1 MGQAA
6 GGKERQLAA
15 QPPLTNG
22 FAGGGDR
29 LFRYRCLES
38 LGHWWQHAA
47 VSASNRSCSA
57 SAAPPGYCKPTSCSQ
72 SACVCLPSPAF
83 RAWGRSEETGQYT
96 RSGEEVCE
104 RANTP
109 EQDLYLLV
117 CVRSNR
123 RSTSRDPSVWP
134 PAGYPRACFCPVR
147 KQSAW
152 GRRVASGVR
161 ALCNNATDSCP
172 FSTPESYWSPPCT
185 HHKLPTSWMMP
196 WSRSGKRSPRSHPLF
211 HRGRPKG
218 WEASVDHDLSCCC
231 VISQDFPH
239 WDLGCVRWARL
250 LNIILRFKVGFI
262 FTILNMQWELM
273 KSVFP
278 LLNSMIQYQQQS
290 N

>member
-29 LFRYRCLES
+29 LFCYRCLWS
-38 LGHWWQHAA
+38 LGHRWQHAA

-57 SAAPPGYCKPTSCSQ
+57 SATPPGCCKPTSCSQ
-72 SACVCLPSPAF
+72 SACVCLASPAF

-109 EQDLYLLV
+109 EQGFYLLV
-117 CVRSNR
+117 CVRRNR
-123 RSTSRDPSVWP
+123 RSTSRAPSVWP

-172 FSTPESYWSPPCT
+172 FSTPESHWSPLCT

-196 WSRSGKRSPRSHPLF
+196 WSRFGKRSPRSHPSF
-211 HRGRPKG
+211 HRGRPERLGSFGGSWFKLLLCNQSRVTSLRSG
-218 WEASVDHDLSCCC
+218 MCEVSE
-231 VISQDFPH
+231 VIKRYIEVIKLDSS
-239 WDLGCVRWARL
+239 
-250 LNIILRFKVGFI
+250 LRYS
-262 FTILNMQWELM
+262 TCSEN
-273 KSVFP
+273 
-278 LLNSMIQYQQQS
+278 
-290 N
+290 